1 MIIKQKAIK
10 KTRKIIAIVV
20 WSLVFFLLVF
30 LFKVMSGNNTYEI
43 DKNGEEILE
52 PCRCLYYKTGSWMDK
67 DSEKVGLMSP
77 EGKPLTKPLYD
88 NITGIGFDLYKAEN
102 AGNYIVINGKGQT
115 VN

>member
-1 MIIKQKAIK
+1 
-10 KTRKIIAIVV
+10 
-20 WSLVFFLLVF
+20 
-30 LFKVMSGNNTYEI
+30 
-43 DKNGEEILE
+43 
-52 PCRCLYYKTGSWMDK
+52 MDK